1 MSTTS
6 QGFHLARLGDG
17 RVLLEPQHGINPAAE
32 QSGLAEILVAL
43 REARANTLLY
53 DLSGITVIDAVYYRF
68 LNQLANGCHALGV
81 RMVCINMRPT
91 AACALASEMRD
102 PPRFE
107 TAVGLEDV
115 R

>member
-6 QGFHLARLGDG
+6 QGFHLARFGDG
-17 RVLLEPQHGINPAAE
+17 RVLVEPQHGINPAADK
-32 QSGLAEILVAL
+32 SGLAEILAAL
-43 REARANTLLY
+43 REARAKTLFY
-53 DLSGITVIDAVYYRF
+53 DLSSITVIDAVYYRF

-81 RMVCINMRPT
+81 RMICINMQPT
-91 AACALASEMRD
+91 AACALAGEMRE

-115 R
+115 